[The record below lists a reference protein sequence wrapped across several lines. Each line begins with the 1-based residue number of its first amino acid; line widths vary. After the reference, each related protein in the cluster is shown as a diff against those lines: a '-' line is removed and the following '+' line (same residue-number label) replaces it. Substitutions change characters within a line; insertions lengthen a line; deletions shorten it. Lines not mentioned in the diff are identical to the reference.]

1 MLNKLLKDLR
11 GATAFAAVVKA
22 DHKGAVETGAAR
34 DALNWLKES
43 REALADYLLSVTT
56 PGDELENMRP
66 AFEAAVIANQ
76 AKEVFDEPD
85 FTRCILGGG
94 EYENDLIEAAWWG
107 YKAGRQQQEGV

>member
-34 DALNWLKES
+34 DALDWLKAS
-43 REALADYLLSVTT
+43 RKALADYLLSVTT
-56 PGDELENMRP
+56 PGDDVDNLRP

-85 FTRCILGGG
+85 FTRCPLEG

-107 YKAGRQQQEGV
+107 YKAGKS

>member
-22 DHKGAVETGAAR
+22 DHEGAVETGAAR

-56 PGDELENMRP
+56 PGDELENMRVV
-66 AFEAAVIANQ
+66 FEAAVIANQ
-76 AKEVFDEPD
+76 GKIRSDEPD
-85 FTRCILGGG
+85 LARCPSTG
-94 EYENDLIEAAWWG
+94 EYDDDMVEAAWWG
-107 YKAGRQQQEGV
+107 YRAGFEVGK

>member
-11 GATAFAAVVKA
+11 GAMEFDAVVKA
-22 DHKGAVETGAAR
+22 DHKGAAETGASR

-43 REALADYLLSVTT
+43 REALADYLLSVTA
-56 PGDELENMRP
+56 PGDDVDNLRP
-66 AFEAAVIANQ
+66 AFEAAVIDNQ

-107 YKAGRQQQEGV
+107 YKAGRQ